1 MKNVHTVPFTISQ
14 FDIIMFIFVQ
24 RLRGIFA
31 KSSVSNNKYYLMRS
45 SLKNHEVVPV
55 DISHVFP
62 GFP

>member
-1 MKNVHTVPFTISQ
+1 
-14 FDIIMFIFVQ
+14 MFIFVQ

-31 KSSVSNNKYYLMRS
+31 KSSVSNNKYYLMHS
-45 SLKNHEVVPV
+45 SLKNYEVVPV